1 MTVLLS
7 DVIGLDEFK
16 DKQLENVDY
25 FEPTPEAL
33 ADKLDAYVM
42 QLAEGAL
49 EPAEEQSIR
58 AEALYDIGQ
67 QVQRYMDVY
76 RDMVKKD
83 TKNENRLEPKE

>member
-1 MTVLLS
+1 M
-7 DVIGLDEFK
+7 
-16 DKQLENVDY
+16 DY